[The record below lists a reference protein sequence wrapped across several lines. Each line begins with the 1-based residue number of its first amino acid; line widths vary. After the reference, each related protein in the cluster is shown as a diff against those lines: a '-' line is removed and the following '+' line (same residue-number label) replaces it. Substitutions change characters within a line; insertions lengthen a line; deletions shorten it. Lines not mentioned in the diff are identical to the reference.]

1 MSVDFVEN
9 RKWKKSL
16 FSENHKIMSVHHLDK
31 RGKFDTNCLD
41 TDPRCFIR
49 NGTQPLFVSA
59 TDATGKVVT
68 ICDLVNNVPACE
80 MIDFSDTPE
89 YHARS
94 EANLLELFDTRGKT
108 VVTFEPTSRGM
119 SNDYRKYQ
127 FVNPNTL
134 PPRERQR
141 CEDVKM
147 YPPPVSP
154 KPAKMPD
161 DFIPLDD
168 YSVSEIM
175 SALPGV
181 SSANPVTLE
190 D

>member
-1 MSVDFVEN
+1 MF
-9 RKWKKSL
+9 
-16 FSENHKIMSVHHLDK
+16 VHHLDK

-41 TDPRCFIR
+41 SDPYCFSR
-49 NGTQPLFVSA
+49 NGTQAQFVTA
-59 TDATGKVVT
+59 TNAAGNVISV
-68 ICDLVNNVPACE
+68 CDLVNNEPACE

-94 EANLLELFDTRGKT
+94 EVNLLELFDTRGKT
-108 VVTFEPTSRGM
+108 VVTYEPISHGV

-134 PPRERQR
+134 PTQERKR
-141 CEDVKM
+141 AENVKM
-147 YPPPVSP
+147 YPLSVSP

-161 DFIPLDD
+161 YFIPLDD
-168 YSVSEIM
+168 YTVSEII
-175 SALPGV
+175 SAIPGM